1 VFLVVVL
8 VRSPGGLAALPPP
21 WHRLTDR
28 RRDRGRTPA
37 PADVDLRAD
46 VEPTVDI
53 VK

>member
-1 VFLVVVL
+1 VL

-21 WHRLTDR
+21 WHRLTER
-28 RRDRGRTPA
+28 RRGRGSAA
-37 PADVDLRAD
+37 PRSDLDVRSD